1 MFTQIVEITLMNLR
15 NIPARLGASSVIV
28 VGIAGVVAVLMAI
41 LAMAIGFRT
50 ALENTGQPDRAI
62 VLRGGSNGELSSGVS
77 AAAVAIVSSLPGVLA
92 ASAELYTI
100 VDVPKR
106 SSGTPAN
113 LVVRGVTSAAL
124 TLRPEVRITAGRT
137 FESGRREVIIGRG
150 AAAEFAGL
158 DLGAE
163 IAFRDS
169 AWVIVGVFEAAGGAS
184 ESEIWGDL
192 PVAQTAFRRG
202 GTVSSMRLQLDQPA
216 RAAALAETI
225 ANDPRL
231 DLQLRAEPE
240 YYAAQSARL
249 SALITGFGYV
259 VAGIMAIGA
268 VFAALNTM
276 YSAVSSRTVEIATLR
291 ALGFG
296 GTPVVIAV
304 LIEAVLLALLG
315 ALLGAGIAWFAFAG
329 TTISTL
335 AGFTQLAFQF
345 TMTPALFITAIVWA
359 LVIGMIGGL
368 FPALRAARVPITVAL
383 RAQ

>member
-50 ALENTGQPDRAI
+50 ALESTGQPDRAI

-296 GTPVVIAV
+296 GTPVVISV

>member
-77 AAAVAIVSSLPGVLA
+77 AAAVAIVSSLPGVLV

-291 ALGFG
+291 A
-296 GTPVVIAV
+296 
-304 LIEAVLLALLG
+304 
-315 ALLGAGIAWFAFAG
+315 
-329 TTISTL
+329 
-335 AGFTQLAFQF
+335 
-345 TMTPALFITAIVWA
+345 
-359 LVIGMIGGL
+359 
-368 FPALRAARVPITVAL
+368 
-383 RAQ
+383 